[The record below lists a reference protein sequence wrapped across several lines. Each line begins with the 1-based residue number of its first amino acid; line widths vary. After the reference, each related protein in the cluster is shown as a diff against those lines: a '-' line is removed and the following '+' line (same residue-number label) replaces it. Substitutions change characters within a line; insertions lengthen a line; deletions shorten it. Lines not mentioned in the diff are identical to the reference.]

1 MEELVFALSDDNKVF
16 KVHMNAYDFA
26 IGEILMQDRQSIAFE
41 SHKPNDLESHSMMYE
56 KDMRVIV
63 HCLCN

>member
-16 KVHMNAYDFA
+16 EVHMNAYNFA

-41 SHKPNDLESHSMMYE
+41 IHKPNDLESHYLM
-56 KDMRVIV
+56 
-63 HCLCN
+63 